1 MPAPLKTIASYW
13 VTEQTLLLI
22 SRGDLVDFAT
32 DDDAAIVNAANTTC
46 IADFIRPG
54 NSIDQAISRAGGE
67 RFLAARLELPI
78 VEGGDT
84 RCPVGDAKLTSG
96 KFGRLGT
103 NHVIDAVGPNYH
115 DYEFEQYKE
124 ADALLVSCYESALE
138 RADDANLKQV
148 AFALQSVNDRGQR
161 SLKQLCAVAASTVA
175 SWVQANP
182 DTTIH
187 TILLCGATDKEAQKL
202 YESCKK
208 FGFVSEEEAN
218 ATSTTTAATA
228 LDQDNDKEHKNPSST
243 AIATETD
250 SKLTRP

>member
-1 MPAPLKTIASYW
+1 MPAPLETIASYW

-22 SRGDLVDFAT
+22 SRGDLVDFTT

-46 IADFIRPG
+46 IADFMRPG
-54 NSIDQAISRAGGE
+54 NTIDQSISRAGGE

-124 ADALLVSCYESALE
+124 ADELLVSCYESALE

-148 AFALQSVNDRGQR
+148 AFALQSVNDRGRR
-161 SLKQLCAVAASTVA
+161 SLKQLCAVAASAVA

-187 TILLCGATDKEAQKL
+187 TIILCGATDKEAQKL

-218 ATSTTTAATA
+218 AAAAAVA
-228 LDQDNDKEHKNPSST
+228 LDQDNTNEHKNPPT
-243 AIATETD
+243 IATDTTDTD
-250 SKLTRP
+250 SKLTMP